1 MSHPSSQAPV
11 LVGVGIA
18 NQRQEDPRQALE
30 PIQLMLRAI
39 REAAKDAGNM
49 EMVNRADVI
58 SVPKGMWAYT
68 NPAAWLAE
76 TLGTHAKTKT
86 GTRTVLAEIGVLQQT
101 LIGDACRRIASGE
114 AEMVIVTG
122 GEAKYRQLR
131 ASILVVE
138 LEDSVVEDEPD
149 EVLKPEDELW
159 SPIEAAAGLGM
170 PVGYYALME
179 SALRAEL
186 GETLEQNQATLAEL
200 YARFAAV
207 AARNEDAWDRS
218 EYSAADIRRLDDR
231 NRMLA
236 FPYAK
241 RHNTQWNVDQASA
254 LIFCSQGLAEQLGLD
269 KSQWVYPLA
278 STESNYMVNTAQRSE
293 LYASPGARIAG
304 EAALSHAGLKASEL
318 DFIELYSCFPSAVRI
333 FARELG
339 LSEQGEL
346 TVTGGMAFGG
356 GPLNNFV
363 LQATAK
369 LVQCLRQKP
378 NSRGLISSVSGMNTK
393 QGFGLWS
400 TKPEAEFRFDDVTKQ
415 VAKQSRVLDLVE
427 PIAGEASIVGITVLF
442 DRGEPQRAVAIVEY
456 PDQGRTVV
464 SSELASIIKLAM
476 SEECVGRQVLV
487 SAAGHFTMAA
497 DAD

>member
-1 MSHPSSQAPV
+1 M
-11 LVGVGIA
+11 
-18 NQRQEDPRQALE
+18 
-30 PIQLMLRAI
+30 
-39 REAAKDAGNM
+39 
-49 EMVNRADVI
+49 
-58 SVPKGMWAYT
+58 
-68 NPAAWLAE
+68 
-76 TLGTHAKTKT
+76 
-86 GTRTVLAEIGVLQQT
+86 
-101 LIGDACRRIASGE
+101 
-114 AEMVIVTG
+114 
-122 GEAKYRQLR
+122 
-131 ASILVVE
+131 
-138 LEDSVVEDEPD
+138 
-149 EVLKPEDELW
+149 
-159 SPIEAAAGLGM
+159 
-170 PVGYYALME
+170 
-179 SALRAEL
+179 
-186 GETLEQNQATLAEL
+186 
-200 YARFAAV
+200 
-207 AARNEDAWDRS
+207 
-218 EYSAADIRRLDDR
+218 
-231 NRMLA
+231 
-236 FPYAK
+236 
-241 RHNTQWNVDQASA
+241 
-254 LIFCSQGLAEQLGLD
+254 
-269 KSQWVYPLA
+269 
-278 STESNYMVNTAQRSE
+278 
-293 LYASPGARIAG
+293 
-304 EAALSHAGLKASEL
+304 

-400 TKPEAEFRFDDVTKQ
+400 TEPEAEFRFDDVTKQ

-427 PIAGEASIVGITVLF
+427 PIAGEASIVGITVRF